1 VGGILV
7 VNFRPLRLLAPV
19 AVFLS
24 LLLAWHLLA
33 TYGPWEPYLFPS
45 PRGVLDKF
53 IELARSGE
61 LWSSLYATLHR
72 LGLGFSISLTAG
84 VILALAM
91 TRFPGLR
98 RAIKPYLLGVQSLPG
113 IAWVPFAI
121 LWFGYNE
128 SSLVFVTVIG
138 SIFAVTIAFTDAL
151 ALVPLH
157 TLWAART
164 MGSKGLHLIVRVG
177 LPAALPNLVSGA
189 KQCWAFAWRSLI
201 GAEMVF
207 ASSKAIGLGHLLNT
221 GRDFGDSAQVMA
233 MMLAT
238 LAVGALVE
246 VILFSTLETRLKRRW
261 GLSS

>member
-1 VGGILV
+1 
-7 VNFRPLRLLAPV
+7 
-19 AVFLS
+19 
-24 LLLAWHLLA
+24 
-33 TYGPWEPYLFPS
+33 
-45 PRGVLDKF
+45 
-53 IELARSGE
+53 
-61 LWSSLYATLHR
+61 
-72 LGLGFSISLTAG
+72 
-84 VILALAM
+84 M

-98 RAIKPYLLGVQSLPG
+98 RAVKPYLLGIQSLPG

-128 SSLVFVTVIG
+128 NSLVFVTVIG

-164 MGSKGLHLIVRVG
+164 MGSHGLHLILRVG
-177 LPAALPNLVSGA
+177 LPAALPNLVSGS

-207 ASSKAIGLGHLLNT
+207 ASSSAIGLGHLLNT
-221 GRDFGDSAQVMA
+221 GRDFGDSSQVMA
-233 MMLAT
+233 MMLCT

-246 VILFSTLETRLKRRW
+246 VILFSTMEKRFKRRW
-261 GLSS
+261 GLLPG

>member
-1 VGGILV
+1 MVKVNPRRVAAPLLV
-7 VNFRPLRLLAPV
+7 LV
-19 AVFLS
+19 
-24 LLLAWHLLA
+24 LLLVIWQVLA
-33 TYGPWEPYLFPS
+33 QWGPWRSYLFPS
-45 PRGVLDKF
+45 PVQVAQTLVRLVRTG
-53 IELARSGE
+53 ELA
-61 LWSSLYATLHR
+61 A
-72 LGLGFSISLTAG
+72 GLGATMRRLLIGFGISLGAG
-84 VILALAM
+84 VMLALAM

-98 RAIKPYLLGVQSLPG
+98 RAVKPYLLGVQSLPG

-121 LWFGYNE
+121 LWLGYNE

-164 MGSKGLHLIVRVG
+164 MGSHGLHLILRVG

-207 ASSKAIGLGHLLNT
+207 QGSRAMGLGHLLNT

-233 MMLAT
+233 MMLCT

-246 VILFSTLETRLKRRW
+246 VIIFSSLETNFKRRW
-261 GLSS
+261 GLLSG

>member
-1 VGGILV
+1 VVVKVQPRRLAAPLLV
-7 VNFRPLRLLAPV
+7 LV
-19 AVFLS
+19 
-24 LLLAWHLLA
+24 LLLVLWQVLA
-33 TYGPWEPYLFPS
+33 QWGPWRPGLFPS
-45 PRGVLDKF
+45 PARVLDKF
-53 IELARSGE
+53 AELSRSGD
-61 LWSSLYATLHR
+61 LGRSLYATLHR
-72 LGLGFSISLTAG
+72 LVLGFGISLAAG

-98 RAIKPYLLGVQSLPG
+98 RAVKPYLLGIQSLPG

-164 MGSKGLHLIVRVG
+164 MGSSGLHLILRVG

-207 ASSKAIGLGHLLNT
+207 ASSRAIGLGFLLNA

-238 LAVGALVE
+238 LGVGALVE
-246 VILFSTLETRLKRRW
+246 VILFSSLETRLKRRW
-261 GLSS
+261 GLLPG